1 MTDIQKIQL
10 QRWWQ
15 EQIRELTRKVMSQ
28 EEKRQ
33 EKIKK
38 KNLSM
43 FGDLAIERVE
53 DIDDLYGYGAIS
65 EKKRDKLLDLWEKG
79 QQPDEMYQAKID
91 LLQDAYSESIQI
103 MRDLGQEV

>member
-1 MTDIQKIQL
+1 MTDVQKIQL

-15 EQIRELTRKVMSQ
+15 EELRALTRKVMAQ

-38 KNLSM
+38 KNLSV
-43 FGDLAIERVE
+43 FGDLAIERAE

-91 LLQDAYSESIQI
+91 LLQGAYSESIQI